1 MTILAGVISRHPWAK
16 ISDSVCKS
24 FRNNLSRHPQDK
36 PIEYRDDKVFLLKID
51 IGAFGCAGHL
61 TTQTE
66 SFSMLA
72 GEPLLTCACT
82 TEPGRLAQLEF
93 LQTEWE
99 QEMFQSL
106 RSASGTF
113 CAVHYNSSSGKTHF
127 MTDRLGLRPLFYS
140 VLDDHIFFSS
150 ALRVLEAIPEVP
162 KIIDVQAVAEMT
174 GFGYPL
180 GNATPYQGIKMLLPC
195 EVATHHEG
203 ELTISKY
210 FEWDKLTPLR
220 DTEETSVNNT
230 DQLFKDA
237 VRRRL
242 QGDQTTFAYLS
253 GGLDSRCVVAAL
265 VAANVHTYTFNFSL
279 EKTQD
284 QAFANAYANQVG
296 TIHQEIPTNP
306 GPNWSA
312 VMAQAWRDSP
322 HRNAQ
327 QPQRPKVVWTGEG
340 GSVGL
345 GHVYI
350 TPEIVQQLRAGN
362 TEGAIDTFL
371 EQQKKIIASRILA
384 PPWSMQF
391 KGHLRKKLLQEL
403 ASIEDQSDPVRT
415 FYIFLNLNGPRR
427 HLFTH
432 FESIDQHRLEYQM
445 PFYDSELM
453 EYLTAAPVDPFLYH
467 RLYVHWLDSFGPAV
481 KQVPWQSY
489 PGHVACSVD
498 IPEDLPDQWTA
509 PTTIEHQATQ
519 KTDLLTRSAN
529 MLADKD
535 FPTQLLRKNYLH
547 ITWWAW
553 KLKVRDYSYALEA
566 ALAYYQIWKHSRLV
580 RIRESNAK

>member
-1 MTILAGVISRHPWAK
+1 MTILAGVISRHPSAL
-16 ISDSVCKS
+16 ISDSMCES
-24 FRNNLSRHPQDK
+24 FRNNLSRHPDDT
-36 PIEYRDDKVFLLKID
+36 PIEYRDDKVFFLKID
-51 IGAFGCAGHL
+51 IGAFGCAGHR
-61 TTQTE
+61 TTPTH

-72 GEPLLTCACT
+72 GEPLLTCT
-82 TEPGRLAQLEF
+82 GPVGPGRSAHLDF

-99 QEMFQSL
+99 QEKFQSL

-113 CAVHYNSSSGKTHF
+113 CAVHYNPHSGKTHF

-140 VLDDHIFFSS
+140 VLDDYIFFSS
-150 ALRVLEAIPEVP
+150 ALRILEGIPGIP

-180 GNATPYQGIKMLLPC
+180 GNATPYQGIKTLLPC
-195 EVATHHEG
+195 EVATHHQG
-203 ELTISKY
+203 ELSLSKY
-210 FEWDKLTPLR
+210 FEWDTLTPLR
-220 DTEETSVNNT
+220 ETEKTLVKNT
-230 DQLFKDA
+230 DLLFKDA
-237 VRRRL
+237 VHRRL
-242 QGDQTTFAYLS
+242 QGDRTTFAYLS

-265 VAANVHTYTFNFSL
+265 LAKDSHTYTFNFSL

-284 QAFANAYANQVG
+284 QAFAKAYANQVG

-312 VMAQAWRDSP
+312 IMAQAWHDSP
-322 HRNAQ
+322 HRSAQ
-327 QPQRPKVVWTGEG
+327 QPEHPKVVWTGEG

-350 TPEIVQQLRAGN
+350 TPEIVQQLRAGD

-371 EQQKKIIASRILA
+371 DQQKKVIASRILVQ
-384 PPWSMQF
+384 PWSIQF
-391 KGHLRKKLLQEL
+391 KGHLRKKLLREL
-403 ASIEDQSDPVRT
+403 TSIKAQSDPVRT

-445 PFYDSELM
+445 PFYDSALM
-453 EYLTAAPVDPFLYH
+453 EYLTAAPVEPFLYH
-467 RLYVHWLDSFGPAV
+467 HLYVEWLNSFDPAV
-481 KQVPWQSY
+481 KEIPWQSY
-489 PGHVACSVD
+489 PGHIACSGD

-509 PTTIEHQATQ
+509 PATTEHQAAQ
-519 KTDLLTRSAN
+519 KMDLLTRSAT
-529 MLADKD
+529 MLADKN

-547 ITWWAW
+547 LTRWAW
-553 KLKVRDYSYALEA
+553 KLKVRDYSYVLEA
-566 ALAYYQIWKHSRLV
+566 ALAYYQFWKNSGLV
-580 RIRESNAK
+580 RVRESNSK